1 MPLWTGVEEVLTVS
15 STDERRDLSDA
26 LNALNM
32 LRKLPEDTLHR
43 GAACRA
49 DAVQTAIRVAPRWVC
64 AEPQPFDF
72 TSRRSQMQQGGF
84 VICYLDYCDASS
96 SSRSAAGYST
106 EQKPAF
112 RGARSDTAGTSDLRW
127 RPSCDNP
134 CGSCRSNACCS
145 RLLYSRG
152 SYRLAD
158 WQRPSS
164 PQVQQGQRS
173 EEVNSDIGIHGARWS
188 PLAQD
193 SHSQNRADITVC
205 CWRSQVWSIVLGFD
219 AGRFRGQKTNP

>member
-1 MPLWTGVEEVLTVS
+1 MPQ
-15 STDERRDLSDA
+15 RRDLSDA

-96 SSRSAAGYST
+96 SSRSSAGNST

-127 RPSCDNP
+127 LPSCDNP

-173 EEVNSDIGIHGARWS
+173 EEVNSDIGIHGARWMLSAQSEFATSYHAAPTS
-188 PLAQD
+188 PQSITMRRDTTD
-193 SHSQNRADITVC
+193 STTRRFDL
-205 CWRSQVWSIVLGFD
+205 RSLRIRICLTGSELPV
-219 AGRFRGQKTNP
+219 AKR